1 MSWPSGLRWAVA
13 EPVSFEM
20 TITRA
25 ELLRLL
31 PGAVGGALTEE
42 DGAFVGPGWRIR
54 LEPMPP
60 LVLGAIAMER
70 LRVVLAFPGLTTR
83 EQSVFLERFKNH
95 TRRGGG

>member
-1 MSWPSGLRWAVA
+1 MAD
-13 EPVSFEM
+13 PVVFEM

-31 PGAVGGALTEE
+31 PGAVGSACAEE
-42 DGAFVGPGWRIR
+42 DGAFTGPGWRIR

-60 LVLGAIAMER
+60 LALGAMSMAR
-70 LRVVLAFPGLTTR
+70 LRVVLEFPGLDTAG
-83 EQSVFLERFKNH
+83 QAAFLERFRNH